1 MQNFTLNWPPV
12 AEDIVCILELRLVV
26 YARMLGVVTYW
37 IHRLSV
43 EAAVVTATATAAAAA
58 AAAWCV
64 ETNVCYLRSA
74 YTSVRRVTDTGVSR
88 LIVYLHVNPTHID
101 WQCKRVKRQKVCVV
115 SNRKSLA

>member
-1 MQNFTLNWPPV
+1 V
-12 AEDIVCILELRLVV
+12 
-26 YARMLGVVTYW
+26 
-37 IHRLSV
+37 SV

-101 WQCKRVKRQKVCVV
+101 WQCKQVKRQKVCVV
-115 SNRKSLA
+115 SDRKSLA